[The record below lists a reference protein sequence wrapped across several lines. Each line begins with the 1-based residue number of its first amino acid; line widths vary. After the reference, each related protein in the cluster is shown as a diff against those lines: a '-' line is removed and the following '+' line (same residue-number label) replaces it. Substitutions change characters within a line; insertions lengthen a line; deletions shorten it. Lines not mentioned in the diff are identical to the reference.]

1 MQLKLSFIKDPLVL
15 PKRYEILERQIVKLG
30 GEISKIIKKIDSA
43 CSHVE
48 NLLGK
53 INVGGVGQ
61 FQLFLGESGSG
72 KTTFL
77 RTLPNFFDNI
87 YLHSFNIQDSFEKIL
102 NEIENTSHINKHR
115 IFVIDERDNPS
126 INSDELKSFFE
137 KLRILFRKKEGEVL
151 LIWPITDKESAKKIG
166 EIAWEVGKESIS
178 PIKGPIYNFEGLPKK
193 LYYDVA
199 DDTVR
204 NLNNGENLDSF
215 GITQSTCEYLLKDCK
230 TIGEFYT
237 EIENLAI
244 DLNDSKWK
252 ILQEKIKPKIW
263 ILLPGDSSIEL
274 DRTVKSLTSGI
285 ESKVDIDRMC
295 SFLDDA
301 SNKSTYLNDWR
312 KRRSDAGFLFRFLD
326 VRLFY
331 ISPNLALSTARV
343 YGSNEIKEVLNKKSE
358 AKSICLDAMKRSD
371 FYLALCSRTDS
382 SKRSGKGTNQDT
394 QHEYIRLQKH
404 AKGND
409 KNLNK
414 SFSKA
419 LEETLI
425 EDGFNNFSITCEKQ
439 ELKGTNLK
447 PDILINMENDE
458 VICLELTWRSTGI
471 EVKDEIGS
479 KQNTLTTGHIQK
491 YILEKVMEYVKEL
504 NI

>member
-1 MQLKLSFIKDPLVL
+1 MQLKLSFIKEPLIL
-15 PKRYEILERQIVKLG
+15 PKRYEILEKQIEKVG
-30 GEISKIIKKIDSA
+30 GEVSKIIKKIDSA
-43 CSHVE
+43 CNHVE

-53 INVGGVGQ
+53 ISVGGVGQ

-77 RTLPNFFDNI
+77 RTLPNFFDNVYI
-87 YLHSFNIQDSFEKIL
+87 HSFNINDSFEKIL
-102 NEIENTSHINKHR
+102 KEIENTSHIEKHR
-115 IFVIDERDNPS
+115 IFVIDERDNPI
-126 INSDELKSFFE
+126 INKDELKAFFE
-137 KLRILFRKKEGEVL
+137 RLRILFRKKEGEIL
-151 LIWPITDKESAKKIG
+151 LIWPITDKETAKIIG
-166 EIAWEVGKESIS
+166 DVAWDVGKESIS
-178 PIKGPIYNFEGLPKK
+178 PNNGPIYDFQGLPKT

-204 NLNNGENLDSF
+204 NLNSGESLDSF
-215 GITQSTCEYLLKDCK
+215 GITQETCNYLLKDCT
-230 TIGEFYT
+230 TIGEFYSK
-237 EIENLAI
+237 IEYIAI
-244 DLNDSKWK
+244 ELSNSKWN

-263 ILLPGDSSIEL
+263 ILLLGDSSIEL

-295 SFLDDA
+295 SFLDDG
-301 SNKSTYLNDWR
+301 SNKSSYLNDWR
-312 KRRSDAGFLFRFLD
+312 QRRSDAGFLFRFLD

-331 ISPNLALSTARV
+331 ISPNLALSTARIH
-343 YGSNEIKEVLNKKSE
+343 GNIDIKETLNKKSE
-358 AKSICLDAMKRSD
+358 SKSICYDAMKRSD
-371 FYLALCSRTDS
+371 FYLALTSRTDT
-382 SKRSGKGTNQDT
+382 SKRSVKGTNQDT

-419 LEETLI
+419 LDETLQ
-425 EDGFNNFSITCEKQ
+425 EDKFDNFKIICEKQ

-447 PDILINMENDE
+447 PDIQIEMENDE

-471 EVKDEIGS
+471 GIENEIIA

-491 YILEKVMEYVKEL
+491 YILEKIMEYVKEL
-504 NI
+504 KL